1 MILKNLCVSIRVYF
15 PIGHKGSKRFTIK
28 IPANR
33 QSSQRIPNRTAG
45 GTWSEIPKLLTF
57 EAHDKI
63 NKCFSCF
70 GMRSSAQERYRI
82 GAHRSPSDYIIV
94 PQSRTPL
101 LIRDRLALGAPIEI
115 DAHAGGSFSVCD
127 ISRYF

>member
-1 MILKNLCVSIRVYF
+1 MILKHFCVSIGVHIL
-15 PIGHKGSKRFTIK
+15 IGHEGSERLTIK

-33 QSSQRIPNRTAG
+33 QSSQSVPNRAAG
-45 GTWSEIPKLLTF
+45 RTWSEIPKLLTF

-70 GMRSSAQERYRI
+70 GMRSSAQERNRI

-115 DAHAGGSFSVCD
+115 DAHAGGRFSVCD
-127 ISRYF
+127 IIRYF